1 MLQDCVVAIFER
13 KRISFFYMVF
23 FHFDFYSYYFD
34 IDDFPSPHQAS
45 SNVYEVAFVSVRGQA
60 DLLRF

>member
-1 MLQDCVVAIFER
+1 
-13 KRISFFYMVF
+13 MVF

-34 IDDFPSPHQAS
+34 IDDFPSPHQPSA
-45 SNVYEVAFVSVRGQA
+45 NVYEVAFVSVRGQA